1 MPAEAAP
8 ETATLT
14 PDQQLSE
21 FEKIQHEM
29 QLKFVEEIETKADT
43 DTDRWTEIID
53 RALERLF
60 ERQQRV
66 VMEKAFGKRGIK
78 ALASGA
84 LTVDMVFDAEIW
96 NKQLEDDLEPIIS
109 AIYVDAKEYVA
120 SRTSEQVALEP
131 QEVEKLA
138 QQQVERMQQANTST
152 AEEIAAA
159 IAVAM
164 MEENQEERSTLLRL
178 ALIAIFLKLISK
190 RKRDIAEHEAQASYN
205 GGVYLAGKDSQGGFT
220 KTWLTRKDS
229 RVRNAHKFLEG
240 KTVKFGDGFIVD
252 GLMLRF
258 PGDPIAPP
266 ALTFNCRCRL
276 RFGFDSE

>member
-1 MPAEAAP
+1 
-8 ETATLT
+8 
-14 PDQQLSE
+14 
-21 FEKIQHEM
+21 M
-29 QLKFVEEIETKADT
+29 QLKFVQEIETKADT

-66 VMEKAFGKRGIK
+66 VMEKAFGKRGVK

-84 LTVDMVFDAEIW
+84 LTVDMVFDPDVW
-96 NKQLEDDLEPIIS
+96 NKQLADDLEPIIS
-109 AIYVDAKEYVA
+109 AIYLDAKEYVA
-120 SRTSEQVALEP
+120 SRTSEQVTLDP
-131 QEVEKLA
+131 QETEKLA
-138 QQQVERMQQANTST
+138 QQQIERMQQANTGT

-159 IAVAM
+159 IAVAL
-164 MEENQEERSTLLRL
+164 MEENEEERSILLRL

-205 GGVYLAGKDSQGGFT
+205 GGVYLAGKDSQGNFT

-229 RVRNAHKFLEG
+229 RVRTAHKFLEG
-240 KTVKFGDGFIVD
+240 KTVNFGDGFIVD
-252 GLMLRF
+252 GMMLRF

-266 ALTFNCRCRL
+266 SLTFNCRCRL
-276 RFGFDSE
+276 RFGFSE